1 LSNRDPWVVRLGP
14 TEWGKFTRTQREGL
28 QLLGSVQRG
37 AGIGALAATPDGRYL
52 QVNGDYVSELDA
64 NEVGI
69 AVESAK
75 FNAGFDPRLNA
86 GARGRAGTT
95 PLVMIRRRRIPA
107 AA

>member
-1 LSNRDPWVVRLGP
+1 MRNRDPWVVRLGP
-14 TEWGKFTRTQREGL
+14 AEWGKFTRTQREGL

-75 FNAGFDPRLNA
+75 SKAGIDPRLKA

-95 PLVMIRRRRIPA
+95 PVVVVRRRRIPA
-107 AA
+107 PA